1 MIEKRTSAH
10 LWDFKRLGL
19 LSVIE
24 DQNGPLSGLTLPGMI
39 DEPGSFDGTIIS
51 AEDRCRSIAWKEVQ
65 PFASGGRLTG
75 KLFAM
80 ADVGCLLFLMAP
92 LSTILFP
99 RVAPYRFNGN
109 ATLFA
114 FLPLR
119 PHARTV
125 PTDIQRRILR
135 PSPKTICVGQLGGC
149 RCAESGDCRISES
162 SQFLERTCALVI
174 GEMGETRYHYLLFRF
189 ASTV

>member
-51 AEDRCRSIAWKEVQ
+51 AKDRCRSIAWKEVQ

-80 ADVGCLLFLMAP
+80 ADVGCLLFLIAP

-99 RVAPYRFNGN
+99 RVAPAIALT
-109 ATLFA
+109 ATLLC
-114 FLPLR
+114 LPFYLYILM
-119 PHARTV
+119 PG
-125 PTDIQRRILR
+125 PYRRIFKGEYSVPLQR
-135 PSPKTICVGQLGGC
+135 PFVWDNWAIVGVL
-149 RCAESGDCRISES
+149 S
-162 SQFLERTCALVI
+162 LVI
-174 GEMGETRYHYLLFRF
+174 A
-189 ASTV
+189 ASLSLRNSWKERAHS